1 MALENWRMVE
11 TDSIKLSKIV
21 IWGCIWEQNTMLDEF
36 GRPPPNLA
44 KDTKI
49 LKTVLVIHPPLIVWC
64 YFVSLPI
71 TIWRYFIKFTHHR
84 KSFKTFL
91 HDSLVIKV
99 LEDIYADKI
108 VKKEPNFLLLD
119 CPDCKRLK
127 DALKIEWQKQLIDI
141 KYDQVKQNLILLCF
155 LGKES

>member
-1 MALENWRMVE
+1 M
-11 TDSIKLSKIV
+11 
-21 IWGCIWEQNTMLDEF
+21 
-36 GRPPPNLA
+36 
-44 KDTKI
+44 
-49 LKTVLVIHPPLIVWC
+49 
-64 YFVSLPI
+64 
-71 TIWRYFIKFTHHR
+71 
-84 KSFKTFL
+84 
-91 HDSLVIKV
+91 IKV